1 MQMKKQVFEKETKSP
16 LEIYEEFCRN
26 DARRERRFRIFAWT
40 SCGGFILSLLLN
52 VYAVNLPKQVPL
64 VITVSDWGEA
74 RYVGNISRLNY
85 QGLKIPEIAIEYQ
98 IRKFVSN
105 YYEIPSDSAVLKKNL
120 RDCYASCDS
129 ASAEKLSNMLRQD
142 NPLKNVGKAFRT
154 VDIET
159 VLKLSE
165 SSYQADFVI
174 SDKDR
179 TASRV
184 RKRRFRGIISIKLLE
199 PAKEDMILNPLGIYV
214 TDFDFKEIK

>member
-1 MQMKKQVFEKETKSP
+1 
-16 LEIYEEFCRN
+16 
-26 DARRERRFRIFAWT
+26 
-40 SCGGFILSLLLN
+40 
-52 VYAVNLPKQVPL
+52 
-64 VITVSDWGEA
+64 
-74 RYVGNISRLNY
+74 
-85 QGLKIPEIAIEYQ
+85 
-98 IRKFVSN
+98 
-105 YYEIPSDSAVLKKNL
+105 
-120 RDCYASCDS
+120 
-129 ASAEKLSNMLRQD
+129 MLRQD